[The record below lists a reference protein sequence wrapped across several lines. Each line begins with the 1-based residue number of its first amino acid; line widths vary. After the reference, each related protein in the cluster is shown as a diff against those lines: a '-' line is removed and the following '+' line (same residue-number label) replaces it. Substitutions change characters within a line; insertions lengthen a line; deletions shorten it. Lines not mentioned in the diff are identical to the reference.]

1 MEQRDLG
8 TFRERIARN
17 RRNSLLLIAAF
28 LAFITVFGYIIG
40 WAWLGD
46 PVRAIAGLVFALVI
60 GGVAGLIS
68 YYGGDKM
75 VLAASRAREITHDDA
90 PVLFNV
96 VEEMSI
102 AAGLPMPKVYIVDDS
117 APNAFATGRDPQ
129 HAVVAVTSGL
139 LEKLDRDELQGVIAP
154 EMSHVANFD
163 IRYAMLVGVLV
174 GTTVLISDFFL
185 RGLWFSG
192 GGRGRGG
199 GGGRRGGGDGGGQ
212 IQLIMMAI
220 AIVLAILAPLFAR
233 LLQLSISRQREFLAD
248 ATAVRLTRNPKGLA
262 DALQKIS
269 GDNEVLEVANR
280 ATAHLYIANPIKKF
294 EKRSKGLFSTH
305 PPIEE
310 RIQILRA
317 IEAGGVAETT
327 GQTSTETP

>member
-1 MEQRDLG
+1 MEGRDQG

-17 RRNSLLLIAAF
+17 RRNSLLLIAVF
-28 LAFITVFGYIIG
+28 LAFITIFGYIIG
-40 WAWLGD
+40 FAWLGD
-46 PVRAIAGLVFALVI
+46 PTRALFGLALALVVGVVCGLV
-60 GGVAGLIS
+60 S
-68 YYGGDKM
+68 YYAGDKM

-102 AAGLPMPKVYIVDDS
+102 ASGLPMPKVYIVDDS
-117 APNAFATGRDPQ
+117 APNAFATGRDPE
-129 HAVVAVTSGL
+129 HATVAVTSGL
-139 LEKLDRDELQGVIAP
+139 LEKLDRDELQGVMAH

-163 IRYAMLVGVLV
+163 IRYSMLVGILV

-192 GGRGRGG
+192 GR
-199 GGGRRGGGDGGGQ
+199 GGGRRGGDGGGGQLQ
-212 IQLIMMAI
+212 IIMVII
-220 AIVLAILAPLFAR
+220 AVVLAILAPLFAR

-248 ATAVRLTRNPKGLA
+248 ATAVRLARNPKGLA

-269 GDNEVLEVANR
+269 GDREVLEVANR

-310 RIQILRA
+310 RVKILRA
-317 IEAGGVAETT
+317 LEAGGVAETT
-327 GQTSTETP
+327 GQTSTETT

>member
-1 MEQRDLG
+1 MEGRDQG

-17 RRNSLLLIAAF
+17 RRNSLLLIAVF
-28 LAFITVFGYIIG
+28 LAFITIFGYIIG
-40 WAWLGD
+40 FAWLGD
-46 PVRAIAGLVFALVI
+46 PTRALFGLALALVV
-60 GGVAGLIS
+60 GVVFGLIS
-68 YYGGDKM
+68 YFAGDKM

-102 AAGLPMPKVYIVDDS
+102 ASGLPMPKVYIVDDS
-117 APNAFATGRDPQ
+117 APNAFATGRDPE
-129 HAVVAVTSGL
+129 HATVAVTSGL
-139 LEKLDRDELQGVIAP
+139 LEKLDRDELQGVMAH

-163 IRYAMLVGVLV
+163 IRYSMLVGILV

-192 GGRGRGG
+192 GR
-199 GGGRRGGGDGGGQ
+199 GGGRRGGDGGGGQLQ
-212 IQLIMMAI
+212 IIMIII
-220 AIVLAILAPLFAR
+220 AVVLAILAPLFAR

-262 DALQKIS
+262 DALQKIG
-269 GDNEVLEVANR
+269 GDREVLEVANR

-310 RIQILRA
+310 RVKILRA
-317 IEAGGVAETT
+317 LEAGGVAETT
-327 GQTSTETP
+327 GQTSTETT

>member
-1 MEQRDLG
+1 MDQRDQG

-17 RRNSLLLIAAF
+17 RRNSLLLIAVF
-28 LAFITVFGYIIG
+28 LAFITVFGYVIG
-40 WAWLGD
+40 FALLGD
-46 PVRAIAGLVFALVI
+46 PTRALV
-60 GGVAGLIS
+60 GLALALVVGVIAGLIS
-68 YYGGDKM
+68 YFAGDRM

-102 AAGLPMPKVYIVDDS
+102 ASGLPMPKIYIVDDT
-117 APNAFATGRDPQ
+117 APNAFATGRDPE
-129 HAVVAVTSGL
+129 HATVAVTSGL
-139 LEKLDRDELQGVIAP
+139 LEKLDRDELQGVIAH

-163 IRYAMLVGVLV
+163 IRYSMLVGILV

-185 RGLWFSG
+185 RGLWFGG
-192 GGRGRGG
+192 GGR
-199 GGGRRGGGDGGGQ
+199 GGGRRGGDGGGQ
-212 IQLIMMAI
+212 AQIIMLLV

-248 ATAVRLTRNPKGLA
+248 ATAVSLTRNPKGLA

-269 GDNEVLEVANR
+269 GDREVLEVANR
-280 ATAHLYIANPIKKF
+280 ATAHLYIVNPIKRF

-310 RIQILRA
+310 RIKILRA
-317 IEAGGVAETT
+317 LESGGVAETS

>member
-1 MEQRDLG
+1 MDQRDQG
-8 TFRERIARN
+8 TFRERITRN

-28 LAFITVFGYIIG
+28 LAFITAFGYIVG
-40 WAWLGD
+40 FALLGD
-46 PVRAIAGLVFALVI
+46 PRRALFGLALALIV
-60 GGVAGLIS
+60 GVVCGLIS
-68 YYGGDKM
+68 YFAGDKM

-102 AAGLPMPKVYIVDDS
+102 ASGLPMPKVYIVEDT
-117 APNAFATGRDPQ
+117 APNAFATGRDPE
-129 HAVVAVTSGL
+129 HATVAVTSGL
-139 LEKLDRDELQGVIAP
+139 LDKLDRDELQGVMAH

-163 IRYAMLVGVLV
+163 IRYSMLVGILV

-185 RGLWFSG
+185 RGLWFGG
-192 GGRGRGG
+192 GGR
-199 GGGRRGGGDGGGQ
+199 GGGRRGGDGGGQ
-212 IQLIMMAI
+212 LQIIMLLV

-233 LLQLSISRQREFLAD
+233 LMQLSISRQREFLAD

-269 GDNEVLEVANR
+269 GDREVLEVANR
-280 ATAHLYIANPIKKF
+280 ATAHLYIVNPIKRF

-310 RIQILRA
+310 RIKILRA
-317 IEAGGVAETT
+317 LESGGVAETS
-327 GQTSTETP
+327 GQTSTEIP

>member
-28 LAFITVFGYIIG
+28 LTFIIVFGYIIG

-46 PVRAIAGLVFALVI
+46 PLKALVGLAFALVI
-60 GGVAGLIS
+60 GVIAGLIS
-68 YYGGDKM
+68 YYGGDKI

-102 AAGLPMPKVYIVDDS
+102 AAGLPMPKVYIVDDT
-117 APNAFATGRDPQ
+117 APNAFATGRDPE
-129 HAVVAVTSGL
+129 HAIVAVTSGL
-139 LEKLDRDELQGVIAP
+139 LEKLDRDELQGVIAH

-163 IRYAMLVGVLV
+163 IRYSMLVGILV

-185 RGLWFSG
+185 RGLWFG
-192 GGRGRGG
+192 GGR
-199 GGGRRGGGDGGGQ
+199 GGRRGGDGGNQ
-212 IQLIMMAI
+212 LQLIMMVI

-248 ATAVRLTRNPKGLA
+248 ATAVRLTRNPRGLA

-269 GDNEVLEVANR
+269 GDNEVLEAANR
-280 ATAHLYIANPIKKF
+280 ATAHLYIVNPIKKF

>member
-1 MEQRDLG
+1 MEGRDQG

-17 RRNSLLLIAAF
+17 RRNSLLLIAVF
-28 LAFITVFGYIIG
+28 LAFITIFGYIIG
-40 WAWLGD
+40 FAWLGD
-46 PVRAIAGLVFALVI
+46 PTRALFGLALALVV
-60 GGVAGLIS
+60 GVVCGLIS
-68 YYGGDKM
+68 YFAGDKM

-102 AAGLPMPKVYIVDDS
+102 ASGLPMPKVYIVDDS
-117 APNAFATGRDPQ
+117 APNAFATGRDPE
-129 HAVVAVTSGL
+129 HATVAVTSGL
-139 LEKLDRDELQGVIAP
+139 LEKLDRDELQGVMAH

-163 IRYAMLVGVLV
+163 IRYSMLVGILV

-192 GGRGRGG
+192 GR
-199 GGGRRGGGDGGGQ
+199 GGGRRGGDGGGGQLQ
-212 IQLIMMAI
+212 IIMIII
-220 AIVLAILAPLFAR
+220 AVVLAILAPLFAR

-248 ATAVRLTRNPKGLA
+248 ATAVRLARNPKGLA

-269 GDNEVLEVANR
+269 GDREVLEVANR

-310 RIQILRA
+310 RVKILRA
-317 IEAGGVAETT
+317 LEAGGVAETT
-327 GQTSTETP
+327 GQTSTETT